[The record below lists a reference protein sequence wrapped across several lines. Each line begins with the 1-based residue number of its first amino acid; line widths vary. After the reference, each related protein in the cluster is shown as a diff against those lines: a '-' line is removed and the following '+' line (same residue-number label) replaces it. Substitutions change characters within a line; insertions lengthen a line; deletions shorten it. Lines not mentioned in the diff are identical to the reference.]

1 MFSKKIQSKLK
12 QLGLRSGDKI
22 IVTSDALE
30 LLIYLK
36 KNKIKYTLNNLIDDL
51 IKIVGKKGNIIF
63 PTFNWD
69 FCKGKSFNFNN
80 TRSMT
85 GSLSNVALKR
95 SDFKR
100 SKNPIYSFAVWG
112 KNQFKICNLNHQ
124 SCFGLS
130 SPFGYL
136 IKNNAKNL
144 CIGMNYR
151 DGFTFVHVA
160 EEKIGVGYRY
170 FKKYSGITIKDN
182 KKKKFSCKMYV
193 RDLKLNLITKIH
205 KNLDKILEKKKNII
219 NKNFFETNFSVIQIK
234 EAYNIMIRDLKK
246 DKKIVYTQKN

>member
-1 MFSKKIQSKLK
+1 MTENLFNNLQLK
-12 QLGLRSGDKI
+12 NGDK
-22 IVTSDALE
+22 VLVSSDILRF
-30 LLIYLK
+30 LLK
-36 KNKIKYTLNNLIDDL
+36 KKEKDIEQEANKIIDNLIE
-51 IKIVGKKGNIIF
+51 KIGESGTLLL
-63 PTFNWD
+63 PTYNWD
-69 FCKGKSFNFNN
+69 FCKGIEFNYKK
-80 TRSMT
+80 TL
-85 GSLSNVALKR
+85 SLSGALGNVALKR
-95 SDFKR
+95 KDFLR
-100 SKNPIYSFAVWG
+100 TKNPIYSFAVWG
-112 KNQFKICNLNHQ
+112 NNQFKICNLNHQ

-170 FKKYSGITIKDN
+170 FKKYSGITIKD
-182 KKKKFSCKMYV
+182 KKKKIFSCKMYV

-219 NKNFFETNFSVIQIK
+219 NKKIFETNFSVIQVK

>member
-1 MFSKKIQSKLK
+1 M
-12 QLGLRSGDKI
+12 GLRSGDKI
-22 IVTSDALE
+22 IVTSDALK

-51 IKIVGKKGNIIF
+51 IKIVGKKGNILF

-69 FCKGKSFNFNN
+69 FCKGKSFNYNN

-95 SDFKR
+95 PDFKR

-112 KNQFKICNLNHQ
+112 NNQFKICNLNHQ

-160 EEKIGVGYRY
+160 EEKMVSDI
-170 FKKYSGITIKDN
+170 
-182 KKKKFSCKMYV
+182 
-193 RDLKLNLITKIH
+193 
-205 KNLDKILEKKKNII
+205 
-219 NKNFFETNFSVIQIK
+219 VI
-234 EAYNIMIRDLKK
+234 
-246 DKKIVYTQKN
+246 